1 MKKVRLVFD
10 HTNETGKRYA
20 GQEVEL
26 PDEEAEWVVQVT
38 GAVRLVGEL
47 KGRNLVPADEDSE
60 SVRI

>member
-1 MKKVRLVFD
+1 MKKIRLVFD

-38 GAVRLVGEL
+38 GAVRLAGEL